1 MNIFLIFLILL
12 KCLFLVVNSAPT
24 DPRLVHATV
33 IVNNILYV
41 MGGFSNGRSSREFI
55 SLDLSQ
61 AFDATTPPW
70 KDLTETSP
78 LPILSS
84 WAKASSNTNN
94 DTIFLF
100 GGLMRDTIT
109 INYNLKSVV
118 YTYDFKS
125 NQWLVNPPAFQGMAP
140 ETRREFASVSD
151 PSTGK
156 LYIHGGTHDLS
167 IPTGVFFNDF
177 FILDGNNF
185 SWSQIGKTGANIPPL
200 RIDHVAVLIANGV
213 IVFIG
218 GLEIVAKELATI
230 VGGPTVDARIG
241 HTAVYAANGQIIVYG
256 GTTPAQYTIPTPELV
271 VLDTTTKPFK
281 WIIPPVT
288 TPEVPIN
295 SLTRHQADLIG
306 DYMVPPLK
314 TSNSIQ
320 ILNTVDYKWVKS
332 FPVLSP
338 TTILA
343 IVVSVGFALIIAA
356 FIGGFL
362 LYHRNRQKKN
372 MQELSSFNDAS
383 SSASSTQM
391 MSSHP
396 PPSFSQG
403 QINNNDNFMRSI
415 STKTP
420 SLISPS
426 NSQSSSNRN
435 SVYSLLNSIDNLNNR
450 NNISPL
456 SMPYND
462 ITNPASQTLQMIT
475 TPPSTTP
482 TTATNSIYGNDINN
496 NNNFGNFG
504 ITPQIHISN
513 TMDPNLQPGLERST
527 LGLNNIAIDQ
537 THTNMFTTNQKLN
550 RKVEWKYITIV
561 ELTKYVVNSAPT
573 DPRFTHTTVIVNNI
587 LYVMGGS
594 SNGLPSRE
602 FFSLDLL
609 QTFDTITPPWKDLT
623 ETSPLPVLITW
634 AKASSNTNNDT
645 IFLFGG
651 IMRDNVTGDYNL
663 KSVVYTHDF
672 KSNQWLVNPPAFQG
686 IAPETRR
693 EFASVSDPLS
703 GKLYIHGGGNNVK
716 VPKGVY
722 FNDFFILD
730 GNNLSW
736 SQIGKTGPNMPPIRI
751 DHAAV
756 LIANGVIV
764 FIGGRE
770 TITPDAPLTATI
782 VGGPTV
788 DVRTGHTAV
797 YGNITNKAGPPVK
810 TSNSIQI
817 LDIVNYKW
825 VKLFPGLSPNNK
837 TSPTTSSNVPPA
849 PSTSSTTILAIVISV
864 GFALIIAVFIGG
876 FLLYG
881 RNRQKKN
888 VQELSSF
895 NDASSSAS
903 QINNNDNFMRSIST
917 TTPSLISPSNSQSPS
932 NHNSVYS
939 LLNSND
945 NLNNRNNISPP
956 SMLYNDLT
964 NPASP
969 TLPMITTP
977 PLSTPTTAT
986 NSIYGSDINNNNNS
1000 GGFAT
1005 IITITINV
1013 GKLC

>member
-1 MNIFLIFLILL
+1 MLFENVAEEERKIPVLHL
-12 KCLFLVVNSAPT
+12 KCDLIKSKFMVNSAPT
-24 DPRLVHATV
+24 DPRFVHATV
-33 IVNNILYV
+33 IVNNNLYV
-41 MGGFSNGRSSREFI
+41 MGGYTNDLPSREFF

-70 KDLTETSP
+70 KDLTEASP
-78 LPILSS
+78 LPVLIS

-100 GGLMRDTIT
+100 GGAMFDTVT
-109 INYNLKSVV
+109 GDYNLKNMV
-118 YTYDFKS
+118 YTYDFKG
-125 NQWLVNPPAFQGMAP
+125 NQWLANPPAFQGMAP
-140 ETRREFASVSD
+140 KTRKEFASISD
-151 PSTGK
+151 PLTGK
-156 LYIHGGTHDLS
+156 LYIHGGTNLESATD
-167 IPTGVFFNDF
+167 VYYKEF
-177 FILDGNNF
+177 FILDGNNL
-185 SWSQIGKTGANIPPL
+185 SWSQIGKTGPNMPPP
-200 RIDHVAVLIANGV
+200 RIDHATLTLYDTKTDTWDLMTTV
-213 IVFIG
+213 G
-218 GLEIVAKELATI
+218 GLDIDSRT
-230 VGGPTVDARIG
+230 G
-241 HTAVYAANGQIIVYG
+241 HTAIYG
-256 GTTPAQYTIPTPELV
+256 NITNNAG
-271 VLDTTTKPFK
+271 
-281 WIIPPVT
+281 
-288 TPEVPIN
+288 
-295 SLTRHQADLIG
+295 
-306 DYMVPPLK
+306 PPLK
-314 TSNSIQ
+314 ASNSIQ
-320 ILNTVDYKWVKS
+320 ILNIVDYKWVKS
-332 FPVLSP
+332 FPGLSPSMLSP